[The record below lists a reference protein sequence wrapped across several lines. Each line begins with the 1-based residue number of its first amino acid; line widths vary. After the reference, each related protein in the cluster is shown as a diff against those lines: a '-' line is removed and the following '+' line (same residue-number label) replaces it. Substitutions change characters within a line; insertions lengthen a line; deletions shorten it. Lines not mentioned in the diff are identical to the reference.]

1 MGWREICLVYNYFLY
16 ICHRNVIYLIMSKEE
31 IKKALNDTKD
41 KVKSKDIKEAI
52 DKKLKYIN
60 KPIVK

>member
-1 MGWREICLVYNYFLY
+1 
-16 ICHRNVIYLIMSKEE
+16 MSKEE

-60 KPIVK
+60 NDKPICKK